1 MATASTRLTFADFA
15 PTGKFQPAVAISPDG
30 GEVVFIS
37 NVSGQPNLWHQ
48 EVGLRRAK
56 QLTHFSEN
64 AVRDVAWSPD
74 GRHLAF
80 AADFEGDE
88 FHQIFVLDLD
98 AGGSPAPRAITA
110 APKVQH
116 HLAADGAF
124 SPDSRLIAYA
134 GNDRDPTSQ
143 DVLVHDLHTGES
155 RRVLAGVGI
164 FTPIAFSP
172 DGQYLSVARDNSN
185 TDTELFVVDL
195 ANPGEPAPVTPHSGE
210 VKYRAGGWLPVGDH
224 LYAVTDA
231 GREFTGLA
239 ALPVTPG
246 EPRWIATP
254 PWDVERVEVS
264 GDGSRL
270 AWTVNEDGYSR
281 LHVHD
286 IAADDEVRLPHL
298 PLGVIL
304 ALELSHNGNR
314 LAFLLAS
321 ARRPVEVYVLDLVS
335 SDVHVLTDSLPAA
348 LRSVDPIEPTLVR
361 FPAYDDRPIPAF
373 LYRPPGEGPF
383 PVVLSIHGGPEA
395 QERPVYSYAGLYQ
408 YLLAHGIAVLAPNI
422 RGSNGYGSTYQRL
435 IHRDWGGDDLRDFDS
450 CARFLQDADWVDPSR
465 IAVFGA
471 SYGGFAVL
479 TCVSRLPDV
488 WAAAVDIVGPANLV
502 TLTRSVPP
510 TWRRQM
516 AAWVGDPDTEA
527 DFLLARSPVTYADD
541 IVTPLYVIQ
550 GAHDPRVVQA
560 ESDQIVSRLRE
571 RGVDVRYDVY
581 EDEGH
586 GFTKRAN
593 EIRAIGDAAGFLL
606 DHLGA

>member
-1 MATASTRLTFADFA
+1 MEQSTTRRRFADFA
-15 PTGKFQPAVAISPDG
+15 PVGKFQPALAISADG

-56 QLTHFSEN
+56 QLTHFTEN

-74 GRHLAF
+74 GRHLVF
-80 AADFEGDE
+80 VADYQGDE
-88 FHQIFVLDLD
+88 FHQIYLLDLD
-98 AGGSPAPRAITA
+98 AGGSPEPRAITA

-116 HLAADGAF
+116 HLAEHAAF

-143 DVLVHDLHTGES
+143 DVLVYDLVAGEH
-155 RRVLAGVGI
+155 RRVVAGVGI
-164 FTPIAFSP
+164 FTPVAFSP
-172 DGQYLSVARDNSN
+172 DGRFLSVARDNSN
-185 TDTELFVVDL
+185 TDSELFVVDL
-195 ANPGEPAPVTPHSGE
+195 DKPGEPVPVTPHEGE
-210 VKYRAGGWLPVGDH
+210 VKYRAAGWLPDGSH
-224 LYAVTDA
+224 LYAVTDV
-231 GREFTGLA
+231 GREFTALA

-254 PWDVERVEVS
+254 PWDVERVQIS
-264 GDGSRL
+264 GNGARL

-286 IAADDEVRLPHL
+286 IAADDDVRLPEL

-304 ALELSHNGNR
+304 ALELSHDGHR
-314 LAFLLAS
+314 LALLLTS
-321 ARRPVEVYVLDLVS
+321 ARRPVEVYVVDIAAA
-335 SDVHVLTDSLPAA
+335 DVHVLTNSLPPA
-348 LRSVDPIEPTLVR
+348 LHSIQPVEPTVVR
-361 FPAYDDRPIPAF
+361 FPAYDDRPIAAF
-373 LYRPPGEGPF
+373 LYRPPGDGPF

-395 QERPVYSYAGLYQ
+395 QERPVYSYAGLHQ
-408 YLLAHGIAVLAPNI
+408 YLVAHGIAVLAPNI
-422 RGSNGYGSTYQRL
+422 RGSSGYGTSYQKL

-450 CARFLQDADWVDPSR
+450 CARYLQAAEWVDNDR

-479 TCVSRLPDV
+479 TCVSRLPEV
-488 WAAAVDIVGPANLV
+488 WAAAVDVVGPANLV
-502 TLTRSVPP
+502 TLARSVPP

-516 AAWVGDPDTEA
+516 AAWVGDPDTEH

-541 IVTPLYVIQ
+541 IAAPLYVIQ

-560 ESDQIVSRLRE
+560 ESDQIVSRLRS

-586 GFTKRAN
+586 GFTKREN
-593 EIRAIGDAAGFLL
+593 EIKAFGDVADFLL
-606 DHLGA
+606 DHLEP